1 MDADCNS
8 ALSRSEKC
16 CGEALARNSLN
27 TVVGKLRA
35 AVLTLKEKMEHITRS
50 EAECPTQ
57 GLLCLVWE
65 KGFPSKICSERLF
78 KLTNISQCLLNNVQ
92 STPLCSIACY
102 CIEQAETVRRGF
114 HG

>member
-8 ALSRSEKC
+8 ALSGSEKC

-27 TVVGKLRA
+27 TAVGKWRE

-50 EAECPTQ
+50 EAECPIQ
-57 GLLCLVWE
+57 GLLRLVWE
-65 KGFPSKICSERLF
+65 QGFPSKICSERLF
-78 KLTNISQCLLNNVQ
+78 KLTNSQRLLNNVQ

-102 CIEQAETVRRGF
+102 
-114 HG
+114 